1 MVHYNLCIIGG
12 GPAGMTAAIYAGRS
26 GLSTIIIDAMALGGA
41 MATAPIIENYPGWE
55 SITGLELARIM
66 RKQVE
71 KAGVE
76 IREMEKVVE
85 VKLQDKVKTIKT
97 DLEEYTC
104 DSVIIATG
112 GERKRLGA
120 KGEADFYGKGVS
132 YCAVCDGALYKD
144 KNVIVVG
151 GGNCAASAALYL
163 KNIAR
168 NVTLIHRRDDLRC
181 ESVLKNRLL
190 DCGVKIIW
198 NSVIRELKGDK
209 TLKTVIV
216 ENTID
221 RTLTELPVD
230 GLFIEIGIVP
240 NSSPFHCAGV
250 KVDEAGY
257 IIVDKD
263 MKTNIPGVFAAGD
276 VTGGV
281 EQISVAVGKGTIAY
295 NSAYEYI
302 RSLSGK
308 CEL

>member
-1 MVHYNLCIIGG
+1 MKHYNLCIIGG

-26 GLSTIIIDAMALGGA
+26 GLSTIIIDSMALGGA

-55 SITGLELARIM
+55 SITGLELAQIM
-66 RKQVE
+66 KKQVV

-85 VKLQDKVKTIKT
+85 VNLQSKVKTVKT

-120 KGEADFYGKGVS
+120 KGEAEFYGRGVS

-144 KNVIVVG
+144 KDVIVVG
-151 GGNCAASAALYL
+151 GGNCAVSAALYL

-181 ESVLKNRLL
+181 ESVLKNRLI
-190 DCGVKIIW
+190 DCGVKLIW
-198 NSVIRELKGDK
+198 NSVIREVKGDK
-209 TLKTVIV
+209 TLKTVVV
-216 ENTID
+216 ENTMNQS
-221 RTLTELPVD
+221 LVELPAD

-240 NSSPFHCAGV
+240 NSSIFSCAGV
-250 KVDEAGY
+250 TVNEAGY

-281 EQISVAVGKGTIAY
+281 EQISVAVGKGTVAY

-302 RSLSGK
+302 RSIANECK
-308 CEL
+308 I